1 MEELRALVNRIG
13 PDRISALFAEPIS
26 VSAGVAVPPEGYF
39 AGIETVL
46 AEHDIPFVDDEVVTG
61 CWKLGTRFGTE
72 RFGFRPQAMSL
83 AKGINSGY
91 CPLGVFAFSKPLYDE
106 ITEAADANGF
116 LMHGG
121 TYHGHPLA
129 SAIALKCLEIYEKRD
144 IGGHVA
150 RVPGPSRSG
159 WRSCACTRW

>member
-1 MEELRALVNRIG
+1 M
-13 PDRISALFAEPIS
+13 
-26 VSAGVAVPPEGYF
+26 PPEGYF

-46 AEHDIPFVDDEVVTG
+46 AEHGIPFVDDEVVTG
-61 CWKLGTRFGTE
+61 FWKLGTRFGTE